1 MLVGNPNVGKSTLF
15 NLLTGANQKT
25 MNAPRTTVSFTAGR
39 WKLDL
44 PDAAHASPPP
54 SPSPTSVR
62 LIDLPGTYS
71 LLAQSPDEQVT
82 AEAVAPA
89 IAQAEGRSLQEHHH
103 GGHRHD
109 EHGRDRIR
117 DRGRERGRCHC
128 QDRGAATGCPHCG
141 RATDPETAA
150 EAALAADM
158 DVRGAAN
165 GGPRVSHHP
174 ERQLA
179 ADPATPEA
187 ADETGAGKAASAAL
201 GSRLPPD
208 LVIAVIDANAP
219 ASSLY
224 LVGQLAVLGVPL
236 VVALTMADVAR
247 SRGVRVDSAQL
258 QDVLGVP
265 VVEVDPRRGKGGGR
279 LAATVAGALAAPDQ
293 PHVEPPQDAM
303 ACEVGVGAGNWRTLD
318 QMADP
323 IFDWVA
329 QVISQADLDRPP
341 VPARSD
347 KLDSWLLRW
356 WVGLP
361 VFLAVLWGIF
371 QLTTTVAGPI
381 QDAFEGFIT
390 DTVGGWVQAGL
401 GAVGWDGGWFE
412 SLMHNGILA
421 GLGVVVSF
429 LPLMA
434 IMFLAI
440 ALLEDCGYMAR
451 AALVS
456 DRVMR
461 LIGLDGR
468 AMLPLVIG
476 FGCNLPALAAT
487 KTLPNAR
494 QRLLTGLLVPYA
506 SCTARLVIFLF
517 IASVCFP
524 RHAGTVVFLMYLV
537 SVAVI
542 VLVGLTLRKTA
553 FRGVGQEPL
562 ILVLP
567 PYQLPRVLPLAR
579 SVVLRCRDFALKAG
593 RVILVLTVLVWAL
606 LSIPVSGGYS
616 VGDDIPPRDSALG
629 AAAQAI
635 APVFAPAG
643 FDDWH
648 LTASLM
654 TGFVAKEAAVGTLAT
669 TFGMDEPED
678 PSQPGDLASLVQ
690 GALAASSGGHGGA
703 AGLAYMFFCLGY
715 TPCMVT
721 LAEQRRLFGSKP
733 TLSALGLSLVVS
745 WLLAVVVFQVG
756 VLL

>member
-15 NLLTGANQKT
+15 NLLTGSNQKT
-25 MNAPRTTVSFTAGR
+25 MNAPRTTVSYTAGR
-39 WKLDL
+39 WRLPALQARTADL
-44 PDAAHASPPP
+44 PAQDWPGL
-54 SPSPTSVR
+54 VR
-62 LIDLPGTYS
+62 LVDLPGTYS

-82 AEAVAPA
+82 AEAVAP
-89 IAQAEGRSLQEHHH
+89 
-103 GGHRHD
+103 
-109 EHGRDRIR
+109 
-117 DRGRERGRCHC
+117 
-128 QDRGAATGCPHCG
+128 
-141 RATDPETAA
+141 
-150 EAALAADM
+150 
-158 DVRGAAN
+158 
-165 GGPRVSHHP
+165 
-174 ERQLA
+174 
-179 ADPATPEA
+179 PAS
-187 ADETGAGKAASAAL
+187 GSAG
-201 GSRLPPD
+201 PD
-208 LVIAVIDANAP
+208 LVVAVVDANAP

-224 LVGQLAVLGVPL
+224 LVGQLAVLRVPL
-236 VVALTMADVAR
+236 VVAVTMADVAR

-265 VVEVDPRRGKGGGR
+265 VVEVDPRRGQGGER
-279 LAATVAGALAAPDQ
+279 LAATVAAALISPDRPRVEAPAADPGSPAGTGDLAETAETAEAAPDDG
-293 PHVEPPQDAM
+293 PGEGPDEEANVS
-303 ACEVGVGAGNWRTLD
+303 LD
-318 QMADP
+318 EGQNYLALRADS

-329 QVISQADLDRPP
+329 RVIGEADLDRPP
-341 VPARSD
+341 TPAGSD
-347 KLDSWLLRW
+347 KLDKWLLKW

-390 DTVGGWVQAGL
+390 RTVGDWVQSGL
-401 GAVGWDGGWFE
+401 EAVHWDGGWFE
-412 SLMHNGILA
+412 SLTHNGILA
-421 GLGVVVSF
+421 GIGVVVSF

-456 DRVMR
+456 DRMMR

-517 IASVCFP
+517 IASVFFP
-524 RHAGTVVFLMYLV
+524 HQAGTVVFMMYLA

-542 VLVGLTLRKTA
+542 VLVGLALRKTA
-553 FRGVGQEPL
+553 FRAVGQEPL

-567 PYQLPRVLPLAR
+567 PYQIPRPAPLVR
-579 SVVLRCRDFALKAG
+579 SVALRCRDFALRAG
-593 RVILVLTVLVWAL
+593 RVILTLTMLVWAL
-606 LSIPVSGGYS
+606 LSVPVSGGY
-616 VGDDIPPRDSALG
+616 VIGDEVPPRDSALG
-629 AAAQAI
+629 AAAQAV
-635 APVFAPAG
+635 APIFAPAG

-648 LTASLM
+648 VTASLM

-678 PSQPGDLASLVQ
+678 PSQPGDLSWLVQ
-690 GALAASSGGHGGA
+690 AALDRSSGGHGAA

-733 TLSALGLSLVVS
+733 TASALGLSLVVS
-745 WLLAVVVFQVG
+745 WVLAVIVFQIG
-756 VLL
+756 ALL